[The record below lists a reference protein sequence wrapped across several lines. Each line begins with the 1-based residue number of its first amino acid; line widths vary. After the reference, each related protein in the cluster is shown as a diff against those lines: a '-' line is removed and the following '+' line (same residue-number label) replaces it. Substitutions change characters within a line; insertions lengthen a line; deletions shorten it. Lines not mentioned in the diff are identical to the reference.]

1 MFLEEESRPK
11 KKWSRRPMSWK
22 YWLEKESDGVSEKT
36 RRTESVA
43 VTREGYDCQW
53 PETQQAGDRAGSP

>member
-1 MFLEEESRPK
+1 
-11 KKWSRRPMSWK
+11 MSWK